1 MVALQGG
8 GGVQPGQRRVSRQL
22 VPVVRPSARENL
34 KIKTKMTLTKR
45 FNDGT
50 SQSTAGTRCSSLCPG
65 NSKIKSKT
73 TFDIRFNEGMQIADV
88 CFQKTQKGAGNNR
101 YCTTNCETENM
112 SSDLASLSDS
122 T

>member
-22 VPVVRPSARENL
+22 VPVVCPSARENL

-73 TFDIRFNEGMQIADV
+73 TFDIRFNEGMQTCVFRRHKKGLETIAIV
-88 CFQKTQKGAGNNR
+88 PQTVRLKICHPI
-101 YCTTNCETENM
+101 
-112 SSDLASLSDS
+112 
-122 T
+122 

>member
-50 SQSTAGTRCSSLCPG
+50 SQSTAGRYPLLVPPPG
-65 NSKIKSKT
+65 KFKN
-73 TFDIRFNEGMQIADV
+73 
-88 CFQKTQKGAGNNR
+88 
-101 YCTTNCETENM
+101 
-112 SSDLASLSDS
+112 
-122 T
+122 